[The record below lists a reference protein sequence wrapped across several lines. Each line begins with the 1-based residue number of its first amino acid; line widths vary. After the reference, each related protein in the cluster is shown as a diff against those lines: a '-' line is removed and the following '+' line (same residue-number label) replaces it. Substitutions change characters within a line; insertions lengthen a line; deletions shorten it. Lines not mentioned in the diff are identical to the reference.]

1 MRRAERLF
9 QIVQILRRRPIT
21 RAIDLATEL
30 QVSERTI
37 YRDIQDLGVSGV
49 PIQGQA
55 GLGYALLP
63 GFDVPPLMFTEDEIE
78 ALVLGARMVRAWAD
92 SDLAKAA
99 NDALDKVEGVLPER
113 LRGLVAT
120 TTLFAPTSFGQIG
133 SAAHLAKLRTAAR
146 RRRKVRLA
154 YTDAKEVATTRVV
167 APLGL
172 FFWGKVWTLAAW
184 CELRDGYRNFRVDRI
199 EDLDLLQYSFA
210 DEPGRDVDSYFRHI
224 REEWEARPE

>member
-1 MRRAERLF
+1 MPAVGMSRDHDSLMRRAERLF

-49 PIQGQA
+49 PVHGQA

-63 GFDVPPLMFTEDEIE
+63 GFDIPPLMFTEDEIE

-99 NDALDKVEGVLPER
+99 NDALDKVEAVLPER

-120 TTLFAPTSFGQIG
+120 TTLFGPASFGVFLFQRGDFLQNGI
-133 SAAHLAKLRTAAR
+133 AHR
-146 RRRKVRLA
+146 R
-154 YTDAKEVATTRVV
+154 
-167 APLGL
+167 
-172 FFWGKVWTLAAW
+172 
-184 CELRDGYRNFRVDRI
+184 
-199 EDLDLLQYSFA
+199 
-210 DEPGRDVDSYFRHI
+210 
-224 REEWEARPE
+224 